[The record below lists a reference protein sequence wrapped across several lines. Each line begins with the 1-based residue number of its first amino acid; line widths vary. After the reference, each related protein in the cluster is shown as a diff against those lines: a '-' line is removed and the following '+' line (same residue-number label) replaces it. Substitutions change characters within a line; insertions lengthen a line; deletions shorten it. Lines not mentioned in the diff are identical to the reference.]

1 MAAPIPLKRLRPLA
15 VLVVVAF
22 LGWIGYETIHAG
34 SDVPPQ
40 PSSQLLTRL
49 TGGAVHGK
57 RIDGK
62 SWSLDYD
69 NATLSADGTVAEIDN
84 VHDGVLLRAGK
95 PYMKLRAKHVTA
107 NIGANDFTVRGPVSF
122 REIGGQ
128 GRTLETVGAHY
139 LGITQTLVLAHP
151 TTIHQGAMTVTVGNA
166 SINFKSGQTTL
177 GRIKAIQ

>member
-1 MAAPIPLKRLRPLA
+1 MAASLPLKRLRVVSAIVA
-15 VLVVVAF
+15 VAA

-40 PSSQLLTRL
+40 PSSQALTRL
-49 TGGAVHGK
+49 TGGAVNGR

-62 SWSLDYD
+62 SWSLDYE
-69 NATLSADGTVAEIDN
+69 NATLSADGTIAEIDN

-107 NIGANDFTVRGPVSF
+107 NIGASDFTVRVPVSF

-128 GRTLETVGAHY
+128 GRTLETVDAHY
-139 LGITQTLVLAHP
+139 LGFSQTLVLAHP
-151 TTIHQGAMTVTVGNA
+151 TTIHEGPLTIAVSNVT
-166 SINFKSGQTTL
+166 INFKSGHTTL
-177 GRIKAIQ
+177 GRIKAVQ